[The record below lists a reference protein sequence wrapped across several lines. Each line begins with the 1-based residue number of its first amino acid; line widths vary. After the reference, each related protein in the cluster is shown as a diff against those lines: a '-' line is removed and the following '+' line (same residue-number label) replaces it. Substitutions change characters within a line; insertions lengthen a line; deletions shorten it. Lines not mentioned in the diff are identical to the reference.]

1 MGQSELLSSLYQNH
15 SESVNIRTLVFPD
28 LAAGVVLTGA
38 KAYAYGAWV
47 QIVAAAGVVVDT
59 WISGVELAEGLAG
72 GDQYQVQVG
81 SGAGA
86 AEVGLAAIPF
96 DSRNGSGGQ
105 VDLPLP
111 IKVLAA
117 TRIAARTANAA
128 AGAANTI
135 IAKVKAIQGLV

>member
-1 MGQSELLSSLYQNH
+1 MGLTSLIGSLYADLADSTNL
-15 SESVNIRTLVFPD
+15 RYLVFPN
-28 LAAGVVLTGA
+28 LAAGVTLTGG
-38 KAYAYGAWV
+38 KAYAYGAWAE
-47 QIVAAAGVVVDT
+47 IVAAAGITADT
-59 WISGVELAEGLAG
+59 WIYGVELTEGLAA

-81 SGAGA
+81 SGAAA
-86 AEVGLAAIPF
+86 AETGLAAVPF
-96 DSRNGSGGQ
+96 DSRRASGDN

-111 IKVLAA
+111 VKVLNA